1 MVSNIRVRNLS
12 GHAVCVSVSSTQSRR
27 QIRFKCT
34 EQMNTERLKLREY
47 IIRLLPIDNFN
58 SNSLIFHHTRT
69 HRYQTD
75 TTPLFLR

>member
-1 MVSNIRVRNLS
+1 M
-12 GHAVCVSVSSTQSRR
+12 H
-27 QIRFKCT
+27 

-47 IIRLLPIDNFN
+47 IIRLLPIDNSTQIPLFF
-58 SNSLIFHHTRT
+58 IIQT